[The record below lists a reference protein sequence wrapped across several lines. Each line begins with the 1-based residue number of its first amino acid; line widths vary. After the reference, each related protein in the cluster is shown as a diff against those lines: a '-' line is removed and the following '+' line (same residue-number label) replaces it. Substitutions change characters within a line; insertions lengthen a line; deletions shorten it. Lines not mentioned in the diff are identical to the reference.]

1 MGSLAVRAAFER
13 DYPMIM
19 GVTLV
24 LSAVV
29 AASSLLVDLLYV
41 WIDPRVRFE

>member
-19 GVTLV
+19 GITLV
-24 LSAVV
+24 VSAVV
-29 AASSLLVDLLYV
+29 VASSLLVDLLYG
-41 WIDPRVRFE
+41 WIDPRIRYD

>member
-19 GVTLV
+19 GITLV
-24 LSAVV
+24 ISLVV
-29 AASSLLVDLLYV
+29 AASSLLVDLVYV
-41 WIDPRVRFE
+41 YIDPRIRYE

>member
-19 GVTLV
+19 GITLV
-24 LSAVV
+24 ISAAV

-41 WIDPRVRFE
+41 WIDPRIRYD